1 MGIIPLINKI
11 YIKGGTLMSHN
22 NEVRKEGSS
31 NNSILRWIG
40 RLILVA
46 IILGITSFVTPGF
59 SIHGLWSYLIAAVVI
74 TALDYLVEAFMG
86 VDASP
91 FGKGIKGFIIAA
103 VIIYLAQFLVPTMR
117 VSIIGAIL
125 AALVIGIL
133 DAVFPTRAM

>member
-1 MGIIPLINKI
+1 
-11 YIKGGTLMSHN
+11 MSDN
-22 NEVRKEGSS
+22 NQTQREGSG

-46 IILGITSFVTPGF
+46 IILGITSFFTPGF
-59 SIHGLWSYLIAAVVI
+59 SIHGMWSYLIAAVVI
-74 TALDYLVEAFMG
+74 TALDYLVESFMG

-103 VIIYLAQFLVPTMR
+103 VIIYVAQFLVPTMR

-125 AALVIGIL
+125 AALVIGVL
-133 DAVFPTRAM
+133 DAIFPTRAM